1 MAPARQANH
10 PGFRSP
16 PMRVSLRLIV
26 SLALGIAAVT
36 FIFAR
41 YQVRAGK
48 RSLQND
54 LETRAEVLAESMR
67 ETIEPLLGPRS
78 QHDLQRLVDRFGTDQ
93 RLAGIGIYSLDGRL
107 PVATPGL
114 GQRLTT
120 RPASVVEAMTANQG
134 KGEFLTLDGRPTHIY
149 ALPLHRDGNVVGALV
164 VLHDASYINAQSS
177 GIWRD
182 TLLHVLI
189 QIVLVVV
196 ATLLIV
202 RWSIHGPVTRMTE
215 WMRAQRSGHPSP
227 PSEVPEDVFK
237 PMVREVTALTRSL
250 ADARSAAEV
259 EARLR
264 DSAESLWTAERLR
277 VHLRSKLPE
286 GSLFVVSN
294 REPYMHVRQDNTTK
308 VVVPASGLVTGM
320 EPVLL
325 ACGGTW
331 IAQGS
336 GNADRENSDDRSRLR
351 VPPDEP
357 QYTLRRVWL
366 SREEEQ
372 GYYLGF
378 ANEGL
383 WPLCH
388 IAFTRPTFRAQDF
401 EYYQQVNQRFADAVL
416 EEIGDTPNPS
426 VLIQDYHFALL
437 PSLIKNQRPDARV
450 SVFWHIPWPNPQVF
464 GICPWQRELLEGLL
478 GADSVGFQTQDNCN
492 YFLETVDSVLESRVD
507 WEHFAVE
514 RHGHRTM
521 VRPFPI
527 SVSLTE
533 EAGPGQ
539 TPNPYLERARLF
551 KQLGVEATFL
561 GVGVDRVDYT
571 KGIVERF
578 RGIER
583 FLEKF
588 PRYRGQFTFVQI
600 GAPSRTEI
608 DRYAG
613 FFVEVELE
621 SERINARFQTGRW
634 KPICFLN
641 RHHSHRE
648 IAEHYRAADLCLVT
662 SLHDGMNLVAKEF
675 VAARTDQQGVL
686 ILSRFTGAAREL
698 TDAIIVNPY
707 DIEEVAAA
715 ILVAFE
721 MAPEER
727 SARMR
732 RMRQAVREH
741 NIYRWAANLIGALS
755 EIRLD
760 QGVPIKLDRP
770 SSENHAFARTAEEFA
785 SPDLP
790 TMW

>member
-1 MAPARQANH
+1 
-10 PGFRSP
+10 
-16 PMRVSLRLIV
+16 MRVSLRLIF

-41 YQVRAGK
+41 NQVRAEK

-54 LETRAEVLAESMR
+54 LETRSEVLAESMR
-67 ETIEPLLGPRS
+67 EAIEPLFGPRT
-78 QHDLQRLVDRFGTDQ
+78 QRDLQRLVDRFGKDQ
-93 RLAGIGIYSLDGRL
+93 RLAGIGIYGFDGSLM
-107 PVATPGL
+107 VATPGL
-114 GQRLTT
+114 VQRLSA
-120 RPASVVEAMTANQG
+120 RPSSVVEAMTSNQG
-134 KGEFLTLDGRPTHIY
+134 HGQFLTLDGRWTHIY
-149 ALPLHRDGNVVGALV
+149 AVPLRRNDIPVGALV
-164 VLHDASYINAQSS
+164 VLHDASYIDAQSS
-177 GIWRD
+177 AIWRD
-182 TLLHVLI
+182 ALLHVLI
-189 QIVLVVV
+189 QTILVVV

-202 RWSIHGPVTRMTE
+202 RWSFRGPVARMTA
-215 WMRAQRSGHPSP
+215 WMRAQRAGHPSP

-237 PMVREVTALTRSL
+237 PIVREVRALTRSL
-250 ADARSAAEV
+250 ADARSAAEA

-264 DSAESLWTAERLR
+264 ESAESLWTAERLR

-286 GSLFVVSN
+286 GSLLVVSN
-294 REPYMHVRQDNTTK
+294 REPYMHVRQDGTTR
-308 VVVPASGLVTGM
+308 VLVPASGLVTGM

-336 GNADRENSDDRSRLR
+336 GNADRENSDDHSRLR
-351 VPPDEP
+351 VPPEEP

-366 SREEEQ
+366 SKEEEK

-388 IAFTRPTFRAQDF
+388 IAFTRPIFRAQDF
-401 EYYQQVNQRFADAVL
+401 EYYRQVNQRFADAVL
-416 EEIGDTPNPS
+416 EEIGDTPHPS

-437 PSLIKNQRPDARV
+437 PSLIKHQRPDARV

-464 GICPWQRELLEGLL
+464 GICPWQRELLDGLL
-478 GADSVGFQTQDNCN
+478 GADSVGFQIQSHCN

-514 RHGHRTM
+514 RHGHRTL
-521 VRPFPI
+521 VRPYPI

-533 EAGPGQ
+533 EAEPGEG
-539 TPNPYLERARLF
+539 PNPYLERARLF

-571 KGIVERF
+571 KGIIERF

-588 PRYRGQFTFVQI
+588 PRYRGQFSFVQI

-613 FFVEVELE
+613 FFAEVEVEA
-621 SERINARFQTGRW
+621 ERINTRFQSGRW
-634 KPICFLN
+634 KPICLLA

-648 IAEHYRAADLCLVT
+648 IAEYYRAADLCLVT

-675 VAARTDQQGVL
+675 VASRNDHQGVL
-686 ILSRFTGAAREL
+686 VLSRFTGAAREL

-707 DIEEVAAA
+707 DIEELATAL
-715 ILVAFE
+715 LVALE
-721 MAPEER
+721 MAPEEK

-732 RMRQAVREH
+732 RMRQSVREH
-741 NIYRWAANLIGALS
+741 NIYRWAANLIAALA

-760 QGVPIKLDRP
+760 QGAPVKLDRP
-770 SSENHAFARTAEEFA
+770 GTDTQAFVKAAWG
-785 SPDLP
+785 SPSLP
-790 TMW
+790 RMQ

>member
-1 MAPARQANH
+1 
-10 PGFRSP
+10 
-16 PMRVSLRLIV
+16 MRVSLRLIF

-41 YQVRAGK
+41 NQVRAEK

-54 LETRAEVLAESMR
+54 LETRSEVLAESMR
-67 ETIEPLLGPRS
+67 EAVEPLFGPRS
-78 QHDLQRLVDRFGTDQ
+78 QRDLQRLVDRFGKDQ
-93 RLAGIGIYSLDGRL
+93 RLAGIGIYGLDGRL
-107 PVATPGL
+107 LVATAGL
-114 GQRLTT
+114 EERLAT
-120 RPASVVEAMTANQG
+120 RPSSVVEAMTLNQG
-134 KGEFLTLDGRPTHIY
+134 KGQFLMLDGQPTHVY
-149 ALPLHRDGNVVGALV
+149 AVPLRHDQAPIGALV
-164 VLHDASYINAQSS
+164 VLHDASYIGAQSS
-177 GIWRD
+177 VIWRD

-189 QIVLVVV
+189 QTVLVVV

-202 RWSIHGPVTRMTE
+202 RWSIRGPVARMAA
-215 WMRAQRSGHPSP
+215 WMRAQRSGHPSAA
-227 PSEVPEDVFK
+227 SEVPEDVFK
-237 PMVREVTALTRSL
+237 PMVREVKALTRSL
-250 ADARSAAEV
+250 ADARSAAEA

-264 DSAESLWTAERLR
+264 ESAESLWTAERLR
-277 VHLRSKLPE
+277 VHLRNKLPE

-294 REPYMHVRQDNTTK
+294 REPYMHVRQDNTTR
-308 VVVPASGLVTGM
+308 VLVPASGLVTGM

-351 VPPDEP
+351 VPPEEP

-366 SREEEQ
+366 SREEDQ

-388 IAFTRPTFRAQDF
+388 IAFTRPIFRSQDF
-401 EYYQQVNQRFADAVL
+401 EYYQQVNQKFADAVL
-416 EEIGDTPNPS
+416 EEIGDTAHPS

-437 PSLIKNQRPDARV
+437 PSLIKSQRPDARV
-450 SVFWHIPWPNPQVF
+450 SLFWHIPWPNPQVF
-464 GICPWQRELLEGLL
+464 GICPWQRELLDGLL
-478 GADSVGFQTQDNCN
+478 GADSVGFQIQAHCN
-492 YFLETVDSVLESRVD
+492 HFLETVDSVLESRVD

-533 EAGPGQ
+533 EGGVAE
-539 TPNPYLERARLF
+539 TSNLYLERARLF

-571 KGIVERF
+571 KGIIERF

-583 FLEKF
+583 FLERF
-588 PRYRGQFTFVQI
+588 PRYCGQFSFVQI
-600 GAPSRTEI
+600 GAPSRTAI
-608 DRYAG
+608 DRYAA
-613 FFVEVELE
+613 FFAEVEME
-621 SERINARFQTGRW
+621 AERINARFQTGRW
-634 KPICFLN
+634 KPICLLA

-648 IAEHYRAADLCLVT
+648 IAEYYRAADLCLVT

-675 VAARTDQQGVL
+675 VAARNDQQGVL

-707 DIEEVAAA
+707 DIEGVATA
-715 ILVAFE
+715 ILVALE
-721 MAPEER
+721 MAPEEK

-741 NIYRWAANLIGALS
+741 NIYRWAANLIAALA

-760 QGVPIKLDRP
+760 QDALIRLDRP
-770 SSENHAFARTAEEFA
+770 GGENPAFVKAGEEFA
-785 SPDLP
+785 SPSLP
-790 TMW
+790 RMQ